1 VERAR
6 RLRRAR
12 GRALSVLLAAAFLAA
27 CAALRAGDAD
37 LVRLTLLQINDVYV
51 LAPVDGGHRGGM
63 ARLATL
69 VRQARRENPN
79 TVFVLAGDTLSPSL
93 ESRVLRGAQM
103 VAALNAIG
111 LDLATFGNHEFDFGP
126 GVLRE
131 RIAES
136 RFVWLSSNVVDRS
149 SGRAFGGAAPDLL
162 LTFDGV
168 PVGFFGLTTPETA
181 WLSNPGPDVVFGDPR
196 AAAGEAVARL
206 RARGARVVVA
216 VSHQGMAAD
225 KTLAAAGGADVILG
239 GHEHEPLIA
248 EEGKT
253 LITKAGSDGRYLVE
267 VDLWVARDGR
277 LVERSWTFREVSR
290 RVPAD
295 PAVAALVAGYAA
307 RLDADRGVVVG
318 RTATDLEA
326 HSGKLTTEETN
337 LGDFIADAMRERL
350 QSAVALINGGAI
362 RGNRTLPAGS
372 LTQGD
377 VGELLP
383 FVNVVMKLEMTG
395 RELSRALEHGLAQV
409 DHQGGGFLQV
419 SGVRLVWDP
428 ARSAGA
434 RLVQAEVGGRPLA
447 EATVYTVAVLDYLYR
462 GGDGYAEFGRAK
474 VLVNRE
480 SGPQLGDLVLDAIT
494 RRGTIAPVVDG
505 RLRRTGN

>member
-1 VERAR
+1 MERAR

-253 LITKAGSDGRYLVE
+253 LITKAGSDGRYLVQ

-337 LGDFIADAMRERL
+337 LGDFIADAMRYTRDSGGAFDITVGPLMKAWGFFRGEGRMPRAEELPLRL
-350 QSAVALINGGAI
+350 QRRPQQLLRLLELAGLDQHPAHLRLDVKEPRVAPSQDSALDHQPLAGDPLGGAVI
-362 RGNRTLPAGS
+362 
-372 LTQGD
+372 
-377 VGELLP
+377 
-383 FVNVVMKLEMTG
+383 
-395 RELSRALEHGLAQV
+395 ALRQLGLAERQ
-409 DHQGGGFLQV
+409 
-419 SGVRLVWDP
+419 
-428 ARSAGA
+428 
-434 RLVQAEVGGRPLA
+434 QALGHRRPHRPLQPHRDG
-447 EATVYTVAVLDYLYR
+447 EGLAV
-462 GGDGYAEFGRAK
+462 
-474 VLVNRE
+474 
-480 SGPQLGDLVLDAIT
+480 
-494 RRGTIAPVVDG
+494 
-505 RLRRTGN
+505 